1 MKQICGMYLALASGL
16 VLAAAQPV
24 AIPVE
29 TFDVRIESVP
39 RWEVFRAMPH
49 EKAAGLMAAATKA
62 GAACH
67 ELEGDSIVVC
77 YYTAPASTGI
87 DWEKLR
93 QSFNTQSD
101 QTLASKKKDV
111 Q

>member
-1 MKQICGMYLALASGL
+1 MRQIFGMYLALASGL
-16 VLAAAQPV
+16 VLASQPV
-24 AIPVE
+24 TIPVE
-29 TFDVRIESVP
+29 TFDVNIESAP

-77 YYTAPASTGI
+77 YYTAPASVGI

-93 QSFNTQSD
+93 QSFDAQSD
-101 QTLASKKKDV
+101 QALASKKKGV